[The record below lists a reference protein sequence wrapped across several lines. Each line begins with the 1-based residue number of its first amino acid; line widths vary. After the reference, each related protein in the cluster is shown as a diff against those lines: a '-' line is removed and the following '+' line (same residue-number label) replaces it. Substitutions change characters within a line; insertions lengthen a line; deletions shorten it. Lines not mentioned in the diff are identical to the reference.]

1 VSVSPKSEFSLTVT
15 LDELRARFCVRSCD
29 CLMVDITT
37 KLERDYRA
45 TIFLLAE
52 DLVATQ
58 KLKNEA
64 LQIALPSV

>member
-1 VSVSPKSEFSLTVT
+1 
-15 LDELRARFCVRSCD
+15 
-29 CLMVDITT
+29 MVDITT